1 MSISHQP
8 GTSATSGHVSQGS
21 AVGIFGVRDTNV
33 SSSRVRSVRRGA
45 SPSERTG
52 GRGAPARGAE
62 RPALGKLR
70 IAEHP
75 QVTASDRR
83 DSRLWLRKT
92 LWEIST
98 LDRAKGCGC
107 RRQGATS
114 DVPVRWTENVHAGLA
129 GLQSC
134 GSVWVCPVCAAKVA
148 AHRSEE
154 VGGALKTH
162 LDQGKSIVFVT
173 LTVRHHRGQAL
184 SEVWDVVS
192 KAWAA
197 VHRTAAWRGSRK
209 VEGDKARFGIR
220 GWVRAVEVTHGDA
233 GWHVHT
239 HVAVLVN
246 RELTSDE
253 RDTLGARMF
262 DRWSRAC
269 VRGGFEA
276 PTEAHGVDVR
286 QVSPGAG
293 AAQAIGRYLVKTG
306 LDGLAGE
313 ITGGAAKAARGGNRA
328 LFQVLADIKAAKD
341 GGADCEG
348 DLRIWREWE
357 AGSHGR
363 RQISWSGGLRDDL
376 RLGEELSDR
385 EIAEE
390 EKDGYLVGAI
400 PSEHWKKA
408 RIDIAMR
415 CQLFREVE
423 RAKTPEQAAT
433 AVRVVLTEHGY
444 AAVDMAVQKIETSSP
459 PTREQKRVDSERQAR
474 VLLR

>member
-1 MSISHQP
+1 MSIHGDHWSCTPRRADAEP
-8 GTSATSGHVSQGS
+8 GSVSRMAGADRATSTQ
-21 AVGIFGVRDTNV
+21 
-33 SSSRVRSVRRGA
+33 RRRPGGDSDREAASGGA
-45 SPSERTG
+45 QR
-52 GRGAPARGAE
+52 R
-62 RPALGKLR
+62 ALGNWR
-70 IAEHP
+70 VSEQQ

-92 LWEIST
+92 VWSVT
-98 LDRAKGCGC
+98 SLDRVRGCGC

-114 DVPVRWTENVHAGLA
+114 DVPVRWTEGEHAGLA

-134 GSVWVCPVCAAKVA
+134 GSVWACPVCAAKVA

-192 KAWAA
+192 KSWAA
-197 VHRTAAWRGSRK
+197 VHRTGAWRGTKRSI
-209 VEGDKARFGIR
+209 GDKERFGIR
-220 GWVRAVEVTHGDA
+220 GWVRAVEVTHGQA

-269 VRGGFEA
+269 VRAGFEA
-276 PTEAHGVDVR
+276 PTEKHGLDIR

-306 LDGLAGE
+306 LEGLAGE
-313 ITGGAAKAARGGNRA
+313 ITGGAAKKARGGNRA
-328 LFQVLADIKAAKD
+328 PFQVLADIKTARDAGED
-341 GGADCEG
+341 FEG

-357 AGSHGR
+357 QGSHGR

-376 RLGEELSDR
+376 RLGAELSDR

-415 CQLFREVE
+415 CDLFREVE
-423 RAKTPEQAAT
+423 RARTPEQAAT

-474 VLLR
+474 FVLAR